1 MRNLSIQGL
10 RGYLMIW
17 IVLFHYTTR
26 YPILYPS
33 ANMEMPIRFENG
45 GEVGIV
51 IFFAMSGFFLA
62 KGLLGLDSSN
72 KKLLEFCMHK
82 YLRLWFPYVVSTIL
96 IFICIKPPPLL
107 HSMSYMAIPHN
118 CYDTHYRAAIL

>member
-51 IFFAMSGFFLA
+51 IFFCHVRFFL
-62 KGLLGLDSSN
+62 S
-72 KKLLEFCMHK
+72 ERIVRVRF
-82 YLRLWFPYVVSTIL
+82 VQ
-96 IFICIKPPPLL
+96 
-107 HSMSYMAIPHN
+107 
-118 CYDTHYRAAIL
+118 